1 MDFDLT
7 DEQDL
12 LRDVTREA
20 LTRAYDI
27 ETRLKVA
34 DTELGWSRDVWS
46 QLAEIGILG
55 LGFDPEEAGQIEMM
69 VVLVELG
76 RRLAPEPVV
85 QAALIP
91 GGVIAELGGDEQR
104 GLLDAVSD
112 GKTLLALAHQEPG
125 MRGMATR
132 VATRAERHGNSWT
145 VTGRKNPVLAGD
157 CADVFVTSAAL
168 PDFQGERSD
177 GRTGQGERS
186 DGRTGQGERSDGS
199 SGVGLF
205 LVTADSAKRRA
216 FRTFDGQRAAQL
228 DLDAAPAQPLGS
240 GGDAT
245 ASLQRTLIRHQSA
258 LCAEAVGAM
267 EEALRLTTE
276 YLTSRRQF
284 GVPLSNFQALTQRA
298 ADMYVSLELAR
309 SMNFYAAM
317 SIADGNLDPV
327 IAARAKLQISRSG
340 RHIAQ
345 EAIQLN
351 GGIGVT
357 AEYPV
362 GHYAARLTAI
372 NQTLGSADDQ
382 LRTLIDALGSYTTV
396 TL

>member
-7 DEQDL
+7 DEQNL

-20 LTRAYDI
+20 LTRTYDI
-27 ETRLKVA
+27 ETLLKVG

-55 LGFDPEEAGQIEMM
+55 LGFDPEEAGQIELM
-69 VVLVELG
+69 VVLTELG
-76 RRLAPEPVV
+76 RRLAPEPVA

-91 GGVIAELGGDEQR
+91 GGVIAELGDDEQR
-104 GLLDAVSD
+104 KLLDQVAE
-112 GKTLLALAHQEPG
+112 GQTLLALAHQEPG
-125 MRGMATR
+125 MRGVSVR
-132 VATRAERHGNSWT
+132 VATRAERQGDSWT
-145 VTGRKNPVLAGD
+145 LTGLKNPVLSGD
-157 CADVFVTSAAL
+157 CADVFVVSAAL

-177 GRTGQGERS
+177 GSTA
-186 DGRTGQGERSDGS
+186 
-199 SGVGLF
+199 GVGLF
-205 LVTADSAKRRA
+205 VVDADAVSRRA

-228 DLDAAPAQPLGS
+228 NLESVAARPLGA

-245 ASLQRTLIRHQSA
+245 QGLQNALIRYQSA

-267 EEALRLTTE
+267 EEALRLTTD
-276 YLTSRRQF
+276 YLTSRKQF
-284 GVPLSNFQALTQRA
+284 GVPLSKFQTLTQRA

-317 SIADGNLDPV
+317 SIADGNFDPV

-340 RHIAQ
+340 RHISQ
-345 EAIQLN
+345 EAIQLH

-382 LRTLIDALGSYTTV
+382 LHTLIGALGSYGTV
-396 TL
+396 SL